1 MKVQKILKDWECDLS
16 VGDNLSRVLASEL
29 SDDVPYLFA
38 ICIGSQFPKVLPEVK
53 FGSREY
59 VSELRKF

>member
-1 MKVQKILKDWECDLS
+1 MKVQKSSKDWECDLNI

-38 ICIGSQFPKVLPEVK
+38 IGIGSQFPKVLP
-53 FGSREY
+53 
-59 VSELRKF
+59 